1 MEKITADNFITDDKT
16 NKVYIS
22 SLIDRPYGDLDKGV
36 RSELKDCIMHFDE
49 GCELLVNTMDVWARD
64 YMPIQLTEDIFLG
77 YTYNPDYLAN
87 EPKCITNWQLH
98 HVHTQKEID
107 PNECFDFNVVQMPII
122 LDGGNVVK
130 AVVNNKPCMI
140 MCDKVLDENHVNE
153 EDFSDWWT
161 RWWERNFNGT
171 EMGLVLLPWDRKT
184 DPIGHADGIVRY
196 IQEGRVLMTNYLDF
210 DEKYNGDYGN
220 SYIEKLTNAGF
231 NVETLSYLDKLNYE
245 GDKTFRLL
253 FNHSWCYINYLQV
266 GNRILVPSLG
276 YDTLDQAAM
285 RQIDHAFNAKRRIVE
300 IQLIDVD
307 MTTIVEDMNSKR
319 NSGGGLN
326 CLTWTIYDKTKDPD
340 NKIQ

>member
-1 MEKITADNFITDDKT
+1 
-16 NKVYIS
+16 
-22 SLIDRPYGDLDKGV
+22 
-36 RSELKDCIMHFDE
+36 
-49 GCELLVNTMDVWARD
+49 
-64 YMPIQLTEDIFLG
+64 
-77 YTYNPDYLAN
+77 
-87 EPKCITNWQLH
+87 
-98 HVHTQKEID
+98 
-107 PNECFDFNVVQMPII
+107 
-122 LDGGNVVK
+122 
-130 AVVNNKPCMI
+130 MI

-153 EDFSDWWT
+153 EDFSDWWK
-161 RWWERNFNGT
+161 RWWERNLNGT

-184 DPIGHADGIVRY
+184 DPIGHADGMVRY
-196 IQEGRVLMTNYLDF
+196 IEEGRVLMTNYGDF
-210 DEKYNGDYGN
+210 DKKDQDYHGSLFKY
-220 SYIEKLTNAGF
+220 KLEEAGF

-326 CLTWTIYDKTKDPD
+326 CLTWTIYDK
-340 NKIQ
+340 NKKQ